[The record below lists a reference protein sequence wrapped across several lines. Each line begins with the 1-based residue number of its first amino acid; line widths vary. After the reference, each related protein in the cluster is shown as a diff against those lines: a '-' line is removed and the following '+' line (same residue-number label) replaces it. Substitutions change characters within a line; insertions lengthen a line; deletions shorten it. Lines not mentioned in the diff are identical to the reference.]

1 MTTVP
6 IPSTSLAMPVAT
18 AVKPDAA
25 GGPGRAAGGFAAAL
39 DAAGA
44 VPASV
49 ATATGSAVQSSRPI
63 SHLVAHESR
72 VASPLEQFE
81 GFVLRSFVE
90 SMLPSE
96 ASSYF
101 GSGTAGE
108 VWRSMMAEEIGNEL
122 AKGGGIGIAAAIAAD
137 RSTGPQ
143 QGDSGENELNR
154 MLRDS
159 DIARAGAARHDTTR

>member
-6 IPSTSLAMPVAT
+6 ITSTGLTVPAAP
-18 AVKPDAA
+18 AVKPHAARTPDAA
-25 GGPGRAAGGFAAAL
+25 TDAFSALL
-39 DAAGA
+39 DAAGQAPASDRTAASA
-44 VPASV
+44 VP
-49 ATATGSAVQSSRPI
+49 SAGPI
-63 SHLVAHESR
+63 TPLVAHESR

-81 GFVLRSFVE
+81 GFVLRSFIE

-122 AKGGGIGIAAAIAAD
+122 ARGGGIGIAAAIAAD
-137 RSTGPQ
+137 RSNGSLE
-143 QGDSGENELNR
+143 GESGENELNR

-159 DIARAGAARHDTTR
+159 DVARAGAARHDTTR

>member
-6 IPSTSLAMPVAT
+6 ITSTGLTVPAAPPARPQAAGV
-18 AVKPDAA
+18 PDAA
-25 GGPGRAAGGFAAAL
+25 TDAFAAVL

-44 VPASV
+44 GPAASGTAVP
-49 ATATGSAVQSSRPI
+49 SSGPI
-63 SHLVAHESR
+63 IPLVAHESR

-81 GFVLRSFVE
+81 GFVLRSFIE

-122 AKGGGIGIAAAIAAD
+122 ARGGGIGIAAAIAAD
-137 RSTGPQ
+137 RSPGPLE
-143 QGDSGENELNR
+143 GESGENELNR

-159 DIARAGAARHDTTR
+159 DLARAGAARHDTTR